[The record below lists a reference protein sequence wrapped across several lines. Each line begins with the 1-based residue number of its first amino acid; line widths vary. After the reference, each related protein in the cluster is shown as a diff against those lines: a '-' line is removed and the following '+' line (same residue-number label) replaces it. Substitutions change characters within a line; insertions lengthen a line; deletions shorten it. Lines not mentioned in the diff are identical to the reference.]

1 MNAKR
6 LQCAVGLSLIPAFS
20 AAPVYAD
27 KMNVEELLV
36 TGSYSET
43 QRENVSASIT
53 ILDRADI
60 SALNKSHLVDV
71 LRTVPG
77 LLIEEQGG
85 AGGLVSVSLRGG
97 ESNFTVVMIDGVQLN
112 DPTNTRG
119 GSFDFGNLGVD
130 SIERIEIV
138 RGAQSTIYGSDA
150 LSGVINTITTQPKA
164 GHQQNLSTEV
174 GEYGYRRNSIAVR
187 GLENNLGYSLQLG
200 KRNSGEAVDGSQQQ
214 SDDINAGLSWT
225 PSKGQKIALNYRA
238 SDGELS
244 SYPEQSG
251 GPNKAEND
259 DLYRSEYQ
267 GKSLGAAWILQLN
280 SLWQSNLHY
289 SQYERDESFDSPGIA
304 PYMNV
309 PPYFADAEFE
319 RKNLRWVNRI
329 GDDQFWLHAGLERR
343 EEYGRSDGAA
353 DFGAIIPAPA
363 PLPPLTSNV
372 VLIPLSFELD
382 RASKAAFLE
391 LNTRLASDTLI
402 QIGARHDKP
411 DELDTEEIYKLGI
424 KQDFDDGFSL
434 SANWGQGFK
443 LPSFFALGDSLTGNP
458 GLKPETAENWDITA
472 EWNNKQQ
479 HLSLSYFD
487 NHFENLITFDDVNFT
502 NINSDA
508 VDTSGAEFQW
518 TWQLPQLPLS
528 IQAETTY
535 TDIDAEDPE
544 LKLTGRPQIKGGLNT
559 RWQVNQ
565 VFSLSADY
573 RYTGS
578 QFAGSQHTGSG
589 TTEKLK
595 SYTTLDL
602 SFGWQLLP
610 QISLRGALGNA
621 LNKKFENAV
630 GFPGEPRALR
640 VGINFS
646 FE

>member
-1 MNAKR
+1 MNKKR
-6 LQCAVGLSLIPAFS
+6 KRCAVLLLPILFPSWAI
-20 AAPVYAD
+20 AAA
-27 KMNVEELLV
+27 NVEELLV

-43 QRENVSASIT
+43 QRDNISSSIT
-53 ILDRADI
+53 VLNRTDI

-85 AGGLVSVSLRGG
+85 AGGLVSISLRGG

-119 GSFDFGNLGVD
+119 GSFDFGNLGID
-130 SIERIEIV
+130 SVERIEIV

-150 LSGVINTITTQPKA
+150 LSGVINIITTQPKA
-164 GHQQNLSTEV
+164 GHQQTLSANI
-174 GEYGYRRNSIAVR
+174 GEYGYRRNSIALR
-187 GLENNLGYSLQLG
+187 GVENGFGYSLQLG
-200 KRNSGEAVDGSQQQ
+200 RRDSGEPVNGSRQQ

-225 PSKGQKIALNYRA
+225 PSKHQKIALNYRN
-238 SDGELS
+238 SDGELN

-267 GKSLGAAWILQLN
+267 GTSLGAAWTLQLT

-289 SQYERDESFDSPGIA
+289 SLYEREESFDSPGIA

-329 GDDQFWLHAGLERR
+329 GGEQLWLHAGLERR

-353 DFGAIIPAPA
+353 DFGAIIPAPS
-363 PLPPLTSNV
+363 PLPPLTANI

-382 RASKAAFLE
+382 RASKAAFIE
-391 LNTRLASDTLI
+391 LNTRLASDTLL
-402 QIGARHDKP
+402 QFGARHDKP
-411 DELDTEEIYKLGI
+411 EELDTEEIYKFGV
-424 KQDFDDGFSL
+424 KQDFDNGFSV

-458 GLKPETAENWDITA
+458 DLKPETAENWDIGA
-472 EWNNKQQ
+472 EWRSNQ
-479 HLSLSYFD
+479 HFISLSYFN
-487 NHFENLITFDDVNFT
+487 NHFENLITFDDANFT

-508 VDTSGAEFQW
+508 VDTSGAEWLW
-518 TWQLPQLPLS
+518 TWQPHQLLS
-528 IQAETTY
+528 IQLDATY

-544 LKLTGRPQIKGGLNT
+544 LKLTGRPQVKGGLSS
-559 RWQVNQ
+559 RWQVSGS
-565 VFSLSADY
+565 FSMNADY
-573 RYTGS
+573 RYTGK

-589 TTEKLK
+589 TTESLK

-602 SFGWQLLP
+602 AAAWQVIP
-610 QISLRGALGNA
+610 QLTLTAALENA
-621 LNKKFENAV
+621 LNEGFENAV
-630 GFPGEPRALR
+630 GFPGEPRLLR